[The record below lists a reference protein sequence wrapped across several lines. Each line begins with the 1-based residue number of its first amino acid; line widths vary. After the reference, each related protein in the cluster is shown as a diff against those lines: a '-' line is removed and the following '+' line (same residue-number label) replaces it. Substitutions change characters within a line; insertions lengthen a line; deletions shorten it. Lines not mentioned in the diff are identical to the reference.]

1 MSPNSSNR
9 AGLYDQGQ
17 PFLWFLNQGNQ
28 STWLPEY
35 LVTWVLGYLGTLLLK
50 LLGYFATG
58 RGSMAS
64 RHHLSCGYSY
74 KLDAIRGLDLEP
86 MVLIQTDAFFR

>member
-1 MSPNSSNR
+1 MFKKTAQLARDGFP
-9 AGLYDQGQ
+9 
-17 PFLWFLNQGNQ
+17 
-28 STWLPEY
+28 
-35 LVTWVLGYLGTLLLK
+35 YLGTSLLK

-64 RHHLSCGYSY
+64 RHHHSCGYSY

-86 MVLIQTDAFFR
+86 MVLIQTGGFFR